1 MRSRGPMAEFLV
13 FTLAAR
19 MASMGDLAGHER
31 RGTGL
36 WPARS
41 ALIGLI
47 GAALGVRR
55 SDREGQ
61 DALRRLRFAVA
72 AHDTG
77 TPLRDYHTVQ
87 TVPQK
92 FKRPATRADALRVAK
107 DAHGL
112 NTTIT
117 LRDYRSGV
125 VYAVAAWDAPRP
137 LSEIAEALIR
147 PAFTLYFG
155 RKSCPLSLPV
165 APEVV
170 EADDPAE
177 ALARRAPPEI
187 LADAGKEGKP
197 QFIVSDPW
205 PGLDC
210 RRVEARYD
218 DPVDRDLWH
227 FAARE
232 VLILG
237 EGDA

>member
-1 MRSRGPMAEFLV
+1 MAEFLV

-19 MASMGDLAGHER
+19 LAAMGDLAGHER

-41 ALIGLI
+41 ALSGLI
-47 GAALGVRR
+47 GAALGIRR
-55 SDREGQ
+55 DDRDGQ
-61 DALRRLRFAVA
+61 EALRRLRFAVA
-72 AHDTG
+72 AYDTG

-92 FKRPATRADALRVAK
+92 FKRPATRAAALKAAK
-107 DAHGL
+107 EADGL

-125 VYAVAAWDAPRP
+125 LYTVAAWNAAQPLGQIADA
-137 LSEIAEALIR
+137 LAR

-165 APEVV
+165 AAELI
-170 EADDPAE
+170 EAEDPVQ

-187 LADAGKEGKP
+187 LARGHGTDAASRS
-197 QFIVSDPW
+197 IISDPW
-205 PGLDC
+205 PGLEPA
-210 RRVEARYD
+210 RVEARYD
-218 DPVDRDLWH
+218 DPLDRDLWH
-227 FAARE
+227 FGVRE
-232 VLILG
+232 VHVLG
-237 EGDA
+237 ENGR